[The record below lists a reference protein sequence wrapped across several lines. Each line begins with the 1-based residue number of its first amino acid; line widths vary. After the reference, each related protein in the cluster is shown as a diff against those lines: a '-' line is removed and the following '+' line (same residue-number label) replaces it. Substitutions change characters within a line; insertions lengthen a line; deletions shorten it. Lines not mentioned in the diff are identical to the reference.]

1 MATIKQVAEVAGVS
15 KSTVSRFISQKGYV
29 SEEAA
34 RRIEQAIK
42 TLNFVPNRSAQS
54 LKTKQNKLV
63 GLLLP
68 DISNPFFPMLAK
80 GAEEFLKEKG
90 YQILLGNL
98 HTDQAIAEDYLNIM
112 RQSNAA
118 GIITTY
124 DFQKHFSGLEI
135 PVVVVDR
142 VGQEAEYGVFSNNRL
157 GGRLAAQEILTAGAT
172 ATALISAPKE
182 GDNLNE
188 RFMASQAY
196 LEDKGASYRAFY
208 SQSYAFEQIQE
219 EARQLLQDFPE
230 VDSIIAPSDIHAI
243 AYIHEIL
250 NTGRRIPEDIQ
261 IIGYDDIALSRL
273 MYPALSTIHQS
284 SYQLGWEAAQ
294 LIYQL
299 ANRLPIDQK
308 RIELPVHFVERETL
322 RRKK

>member
-1 MATIKQVAEVAGVS
+1 
-15 KSTVSRFISQKGYV
+15 
-29 SEEAA
+29 
-34 RRIEQAIK
+34 
-42 TLNFVPNRSAQS
+42 
-54 LKTKQNKLV
+54 
-63 GLLLP
+63 
-68 DISNPFFPMLAK
+68 
-80 GAEEFLKEKG
+80 
-90 YQILLGNL
+90 
-98 HTDQAIAEDYLNIM
+98 
-112 RQSNAA
+112 
-118 GIITTY
+118 
-124 DFQKHFSGLEI
+124 
-135 PVVVVDR
+135 
-142 VGQEAEYGVFSNNRL
+142 
-157 GGRLAAQEILTAGAT
+157 
-172 ATALISAPKE
+172 
-182 GDNLNE
+182 
-188 RFMASQAY
+188 MASQAY

-250 NTGRRIPEDIQ
+250 NKGRRIPEDIQ

>member
-1 MATIKQVAEVAGVS
+1 MATIKQVAEEAGVS

-29 SEEAA
+29 SEEAG

-42 TLNFVPNRSAQS
+42 SLNFVPNRSAQS

-68 DISNPFFPMLAK
+68 DISNPFFPDLAK

-90 YQILLGNL
+90 YQVLLGNL
-98 HTDQAIAEDYLNIM
+98 HTDKSIAEDYLNIM

-124 DFQKHFSGLEI
+124 DFQKQFSGI
-135 PVVVVDR
+135 DMPVVVVDR
-142 VGQEAEYGVFSNNRL
+142 VGQEAEYGVFSDNHL
-157 GGRLAAQEILTAGAT
+157 GGRLAAQEILVAGAK
-172 ATALISAPKE
+172 AIALISAPKE
-182 GDNLNE
+182 GENLSE
-188 RFMASQAY
+188 RFMASKSF
-196 LEDKGASYRAFY
+196 LEKEGAHYRAFY
-208 SQSYAFEQIQE
+208 SQSYVFEQIQR
-219 EARQLLQDFPE
+219 EAKELLADFPR

-250 NTGRRIPEDIQ
+250 NMGKRIPEDVQ

-299 ANRLPIDQK
+299 ANRLPIDHK